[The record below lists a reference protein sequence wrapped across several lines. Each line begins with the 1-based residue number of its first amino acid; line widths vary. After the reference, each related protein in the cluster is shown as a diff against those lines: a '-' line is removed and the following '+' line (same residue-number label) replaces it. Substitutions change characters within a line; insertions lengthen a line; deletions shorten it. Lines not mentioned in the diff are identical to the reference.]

1 MKILQIFMVF
11 FFRFRSLAVD
21 MPKHSQIQLQILS
34 LYKQF
39 LKLSKHKPGL
49 REVIRH
55 EFRKNAST
63 PRTDIL
69 RVEYQYRLGKKQLEN
84 LKNSEVDSVGVFERE
99 K

>member
-1 MKILQIFMVF
+1 MKKIQSPSKDTSV
-11 FFRFRSLAVD
+11 V

-39 LKLSKHKPGL
+39 LKLSKDKPGL
-49 REVIRH
+49 KEVIRS
-55 EFRKNAST
+55 EFRKNAAIPKS
-63 PRTDIL
+63 DIL
-69 RVEYQYRLGKKQLEN
+69 RVEYQFRLGKKQFEN

>member
-1 MKILQIFMVF
+1 
-11 FFRFRSLAVD
+11 

-39 LKLSKHKPGL
+39 LKLSKDKPGL
-49 REVIRH
+49 REVIRS
-55 EFRKNAST
+55 EFRKNANL
-63 PRTDIL
+63 PRRDTL
-69 RVEYQYRLGKKQLEN
+69 RIEYQYRLGKKQLDH

>member
-1 MKILQIFMVF
+1 MKKIQSPSKDTSV
-11 FFRFRSLAVD
+11 V

-39 LKLSKHKPGL
+39 LKLSKDKSGL
-49 REVIRH
+49 KEVIRS
-55 EFRKNAST
+55 EFRKNAAIPKS
-63 PRTDIL
+63 DIL
-69 RVEYQYRLGKKQLEN
+69 RVEYQFRLGKKQFEN

>member
-1 MKILQIFMVF
+1 
-11 FFRFRSLAVD
+11 

-39 LKLSKHKPGL
+39 LKLSKDKAGL
-49 REVIRH
+49 KEVIRS
-55 EFRKNAST
+55 EFRKNAT
-63 PRTDIL
+63 IPRSDIL
-69 RVEYQYRLGKKQLEN
+69 RVEYQFRLGKKQFEN